1 MRFVN
6 MPAPPRRGRDRS
18 CLPTQRPV

>member
-6 MPAPPRRGRDRS
+6 MLGPPRRGRDRS
-18 CLPTQRPV
+18 WLPTQRPV